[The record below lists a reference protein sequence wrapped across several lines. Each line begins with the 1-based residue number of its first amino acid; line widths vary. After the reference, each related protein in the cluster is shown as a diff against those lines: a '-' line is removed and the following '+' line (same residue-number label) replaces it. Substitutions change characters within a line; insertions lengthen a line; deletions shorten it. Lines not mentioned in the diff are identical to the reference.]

1 MCFFLKEEPHGGCK
15 PNAPLPPKMNNPVKP
30 KPLKDE
36 LETSEDEDVSEDEE
50 FTEEQNFYSVPIY
63 TKCAKCGKEIEGTY
77 ISFYAT
83 AKDLNCILGISTA
96 AAAFNLNDSMKGVYR
111 RRKAYCME
119 CGQKIYNE
127 IV

>member
-15 PNAPLPPKMNNPVKP
+15 PIAPLPPKKSIPYRP
-30 KPLKDE
+30 KPP
-36 LETSEDEDVSEDEE
+36 EDEPEAETAEDDAEDEK
-50 FTEEQNFYSVPIY
+50 FTEAQNFYSVPIY

-83 AKDLNCILGISTA
+83 AKDLNRTSGISTA

-111 RRKAYCME
+111 RRKAYCMK
-119 CGQKIYNE
+119 CGQKIYDE

>member
-15 PNAPLPPKMNNPVKP
+15 PNAPLPPKKNNPVKP

-36 LETSEDEDVSEDEE
+36 LETSEDEDFSEDEE
-50 FTEEQNFYSVPIY
+50 FTEEQDFYSVPIY

-77 ISFYAT
+77 ISFYAM
-83 AKDLNCILGISTA
+83 AKDLNRILGISTA

-119 CGQKIYNE
+119 CGKKIYNE

>member
-15 PNAPLPPKMNNPVKP
+15 PNAPLPPKMNSPVKP
-30 KPLKDE
+30 KPLGDE
-36 LETSEDEDVSEDEE
+36 PDIETAKGDVEDED
-50 FTEEQNFYSVPIY
+50 FTGEQDFYSVPIY
-63 TKCAKCGKEIEGTY
+63 TKCAKCGKEVESTY

-83 AKDLNCILGISTA
+83 AMNLNSILGVSTV
-96 AAAFNLNDSMKGVYR
+96 AAAFNLNDSMRGAYR

-119 CGQKIYNE
+119 CGKKIYDE

>member
-15 PNAPLPPKMNNPVKP
+15 PNAPLPPIMNIPDRP
-30 KPLKDE
+30 KPPEDKPDI
-36 LETSEDEDVSEDEE
+36 ETAEDDAEDEE
-50 FTEEQNFYSVPIY
+50 FAEEQDFYSVPIY

-77 ISFYAT
+77 ISLYAT

-96 AAAFNLNDSMKGVYR
+96 AAAFNLNDSMKGAYR
-111 RRKAYCME
+111 RRKAYCMK
-119 CGQKIYNE
+119 CGQKIYDE